1 MAEPYFK
8 MKIAGDDEFNLCE
21 RIPELRYLG
30 PGTESS
36 SPQFTNNYQDVSG
49 RDGSP
54 FVSQTFAKRTFNE
67 KFSLHFA
74 TWDEFLLAR
83 SEIYSIFGTR
93 QKIRVRTD
101 SSPTKVYF
109 GYVTPFDIAPYKD
122 GGYDADF
129 TIPFDVPKGYRYSL
143 FRSDTPYTDEQN
155 GWSFGMNLPDEPT
168 DLNYHFTSNN
178 FRVYNASDIKVD
190 PYYQN
195 HDLKILV
202 KFNGSSLKITNKTT
216 NTEWQYNEG
225 NDGSKQII
233 LDGITTFLDGDD
245 VSGKTDYGNLSLNP
259 GWNEIECTGANSV
272 DITFSFPF
280 IYLQ

>member
-1 MAEPYFK
+1 M
-8 MKIAGDDEFNLCE
+8 
-21 RIPELRYLG
+21 
-30 PGTESS
+30 
-36 SPQFTNNYQDVSG
+36 
-49 RDGSP
+49 
-54 FVSQTFAKRTFNE
+54 
-67 KFSLHFA
+67 
-74 TWDEFLLAR
+74 
-83 SEIYSIFGTR
+83 
-93 QKIRVRTD
+93 
-101 SSPTKVYF
+101 
-109 GYVTPFDIAPYKD
+109 

-216 NTEWQYNEG
+216 NTEWQYNES
-225 NDGSKQII
+225 NDGNKQII

-259 GWNEIECTGANSV
+259 GWNEIECTGASSV